1 MYMEK
6 FTKDSGVATGA
17 ILIVEDSPT
26 QAAQLQYILETHGF
40 PVSAAANGGEA
51 LTALAGGEIAL
62 VISDIIMPE
71 MDGFELCRRI
81 KACKE
86 TRNIPVILLTSLS
99 DPQDVIKGLA
109 CGADNFITKP
119 YEEGYLLAR
128 ISQMQDGRR
137 HVPIADHPGEMEV
150 QFGGEKY
157 SISSDRR
164 QIVDFLLS
172 TYETAI
178 RKNHEL
184 IRARDAL
191 NTSNDQLENAIK
203 ELETFSY
210 TVSHDLRTPL
220 TNIHGLC
227 QVMLETWSDRFGEE
241 FHGFIRT
248 IYEEAQRMN
257 QLINTL
263 MNFSRIM
270 GSELSPSMTNL
281 SDMAKSI
288 ALALQQRQPER
299 RATFRIEDGI
309 TVNGDSWLLMVV
321 MENLLGNAWK
331 YSGKEEIPVIEFG
344 VAEFDGRPAYF
355 VRDNGAGFDMA
366 KAGKLFVPFQR
377 LHDKA
382 EFVGFGIGLATVQRI
397 IQRHGG
403 RIWAEGELDKGATFY
418 FTLA

>member
-1 MYMEK
+1 MEIL
-6 FTKDSGVATGA
+6 TEESGAAAGA

-26 QAAQLQYILETHGF
+26 QAANLQYILETHGF
-40 PVSAAANGGEA
+40 PVSVAANGGEA
-51 LTALAGGEIAL
+51 LTAMAGREIAL

-81 KACKE
+81 KACEE

-119 YEEGYLLAR
+119 YEEDYLLVR
-128 ISQMQDGRR
+128 IGQMQDGRR
-137 HVPIADHPGEMEV
+137 HTPNAEQPEEMEV

-178 RKNHEL
+178 RKNREL

-191 NTSNDQLENAIK
+191 NASNDQLETAIK
-203 ELETFSY
+203 ELESFSY
-210 TVSHDLRTPL
+210 TVSHDLRSPL
-220 TNIHGLC
+220 TNIHGLS
-227 QVMLETWSDRFGEE
+227 QVLLETWSDRFDKECL
-241 FHGFIRT
+241 GFIRT

-270 GSELSPSMTNL
+270 GSELNPGMANL
-281 SDMAKSI
+281 SDMAS
-288 ALALQQRQPER
+288 AVAVALQQRQPER
-299 RATFRIEDGI
+299 RVTFRIADGI
-309 TVNGDSWLLMVV
+309 TVNGDSRLLMIV

-331 YSGKEEIPVIEFG
+331 YSAKEETPVIEFG
-344 VAEFDGRPAYF
+344 EADLDGRPAYF

-366 KAGKLFVPFQR
+366 KAEKLFVPFQR

-382 EFVGFGIGLATVQRI
+382 EFAGFGIGLATVQRI
-397 IQRHGG
+397 IRRHGG

>member
-1 MYMEK
+1 MEK